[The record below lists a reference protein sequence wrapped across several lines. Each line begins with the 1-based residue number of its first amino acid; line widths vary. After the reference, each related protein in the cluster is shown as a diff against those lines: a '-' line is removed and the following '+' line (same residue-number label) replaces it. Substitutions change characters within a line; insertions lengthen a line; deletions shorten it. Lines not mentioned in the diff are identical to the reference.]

1 MLLESGDAAG
11 AQEAYAATLAREPR
25 RARAL
30 YGAGRAAQKAGNAAD
45 AAGYAA
51 ELLQVMDKADS
62 KRPEPEWARGILPDP
77 PCGAGCRPGG

>member
-30 YGAGRAAQKAGNAAD
+30 YGAGRAAQEAGNTAD
-45 AAGYAA
+45 AARYAA
-51 ELLQVMDKADS
+51 ELLEVMNKADS
-62 KRPEPEWARGILPDP
+62 PRPGTEWARGI
-77 PCGAGCRPGG
+77 CGVACQPGG